1 MAKKLFRRFLPDADK
16 VRAHRHLRFLTRWFH
31 DPNLWHLNR
40 RSVAGGT
47 AVGLFMNFLPI
58 PLQMVPAA
66 LGAILLRV
74 NLPIAVACVWITN
87 TFTIAPISYFCYL
100 VGAWVLQTPVQT
112 IEFDITWEWLGTEL
126 ARVWQ
131 PFLLGSL
138 IVSSV
143 SAALGYFGVHAL
155 WRWHVIRDWERRK
168 RHRAARRA

>member
-1 MAKKLFRRFLPDADK
+1 MAKKLFRRFLPDAEK
-16 VRAHRHLRFLTRWFH
+16 VRSHRHLRFLSRWFH

-40 RSVAGGT
+40 RSVAGGA
-47 AVGLFMNFLPI
+47 AVGLFMAFLPM
-58 PLQMVPAA
+58 PLQMVPAVA
-66 LGAILLRV
+66 VAILLRV
-74 NLPIAVACVWITN
+74 NLPIAFAGVWITN

-100 VGAWVLQTPVQT
+100 VGTWVLQTPVQP

-138 IVSSV
+138 IVSTVSSV
-143 SAALGYFGVHAL
+143 LGYFGVHAL

-168 RHRAARRA
+168 ARRASRSA